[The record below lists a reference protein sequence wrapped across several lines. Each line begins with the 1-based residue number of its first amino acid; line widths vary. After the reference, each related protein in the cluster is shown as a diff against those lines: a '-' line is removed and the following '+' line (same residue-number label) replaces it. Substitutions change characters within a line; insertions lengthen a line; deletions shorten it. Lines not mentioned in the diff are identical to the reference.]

1 MAFLMKTVLVGDPG
15 VGKTTYIKHLCS
27 KGFNPNQGLTTG
39 FNCCVKDVTIRKKS
53 IRFQFWE
60 LLPRPGFNVVHS
72 VYYYG
77 AHGGIIMFDVSRPE
91 TFSNL
96 KRWVDDVFKHNGK
109 GIIPIV
115 IVGNKIDLLNVNL
128 SASFVSD
135 AQIQEFCIK
144 LSERTMNRDFSVKY
158 FPISIETNLNLLQPL
173 DTLGNL
179 YLDYLKLFQ
188 DRTDPNRK

>member
-1 MAFLMKTVLVGDPG
+1 
-15 VGKTTYIKHLCS
+15 
-27 KGFNPNQGLTTG
+27 
-39 FNCCVKDVTIRKKS
+39 
-53 IRFQFWE
+53 
-60 LLPRPGFNVVHS
+60 
-72 VYYYG
+72 
-77 AHGGIIMFDVSRPE
+77 HGGIIMFDVSRPE

-115 IVGNKIDLLNVNL
+115 IVGNKIDLRNVNN

-144 LSERTMNRDFSVKY
+144 LSERTMIRDFSVKY

-173 DTLGNL
+173 DILGNL

-188 DRTDPNRK
+188 DRTDPSRK